1 MPSIPILRK
10 NNLKNIIIQSSK
22 DIELNENTTKKKKV
36 LISEINRNLIIS
48 SNATKNLFINEKM
61 ITIQTTVEYYTNR
74 FNIFKKIVIYAKNLF
89 IILNYFV
96 LNVIRIFFV
105 VNVSKIITKNI

>member
-1 MPSIPILRK
+1 
-10 NNLKNIIIQSSK
+10 
-22 DIELNENTTKKKKV
+22 
-36 LISEINRNLIIS
+36 
-48 SNATKNLFINEKM
+48 M

-89 IILNYFV
+89 IILSYFV